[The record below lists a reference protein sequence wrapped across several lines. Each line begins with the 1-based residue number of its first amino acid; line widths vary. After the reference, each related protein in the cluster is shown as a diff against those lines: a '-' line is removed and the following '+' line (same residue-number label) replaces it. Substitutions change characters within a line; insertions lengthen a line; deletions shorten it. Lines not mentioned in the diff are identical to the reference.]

1 MMRLSDCILLVLL
14 LPLSVSLYAQG
25 YNFSY
30 KPSGKNIAEGRKIQT
45 HSAGVIGILAV
56 QEFSPAKIGHC
67 AAIINNTGMIISE
80 YCLTDSFTTY
90 PSGAI
95 SGLEILPDTT
105 YIYAGTIREGNY
117 TYPMTYRLEAYGA
130 LLDTIR
136 FSSGI
141 GNIAGVIGRYVKWD
155 NSIIV
160 LALTRTS
167 PDVYL
172 IKYDINFNVIWHKQV
187 TQLYSQQPIHLQVD
201 DYGNFY
207 VSGATQL
214 FSPSPIEVWYPF
226 LMKFNSSGDLIWQ
239 KNFNLIDSEY
249 NTGSFLFFNLMPDD
263 CILASAARIGLNSRG
278 NMVLFKLDTAG
289 NELWKLDVG
298 PKDRSTSLAS
308 ALYSPSDNSY
318 IICGGYLGTEFGSG
332 GLLVKLDTSGN
343 PIFIKQYYAPYAPGA
358 DSGQNALVDIYVDQ
372 NRIYATGTEYRN
384 YHAWFLSTDLNGC
397 ISPGDC
403 GQNIPLSITRSTG
416 GEQDALVVYP
426 NPATTHVFV
435 SCNPAI
441 FKETLHLQL
450 LDVSGRILWASE
462 TASNA
467 FNVQIDLRPFPVGI
481 YVLQVSDGIRNEYV
495 RVMKQ

>member
-1 MMRLSDCILLVLL
+1 MMWLAKIIISILLYS
-14 LPLSVSLYAQG
+14 LSVSLYAQG
-25 YNFSY
+25 YNVSY
-30 KPSGKNIAEGRKIQT
+30 KPLGKNMAEGRKIQY
-45 HSAGVIGILAV
+45 HPDGIVHAFGV
-56 QEFSPAKIGHC
+56 QEYSPAKIGFC
-67 AAIINNTGMIISE
+67 TVVLNQMGQIENE
-80 YCLTDSFTTY
+80 YCLTDTLVHY

-95 SGLEILPDTT
+95 SGLNFLPDST
-105 YIYAGTIREGNY
+105 YLFAGTIREDNI
-117 TYPMTYRLEAYGA
+117 TNPLIYRLKLNGE
-130 LLDTIR
+130 LLDSVR
-136 FSSGI
+136 FASTVGNMGGGMVRYIPWDSSYI
-141 GNIAGVIGRYVKWD
+141 VMALMANI
-155 NSIIV
+155 
-160 LALTRTS
+160 
-167 PDVYL
+167 PDLYL
-172 IKYDINFNVIWHKQV
+172 IKYDINFNIIWHKQV
-187 TQLYSQQPIHLQVD
+187 SQLYSQQPIHLQVD

-289 NELWKLDVG
+289 NELWQLDFG

-308 ALYSPSDNSY
+308 ALYSTNDNSY
-318 IICGGYLGTEFGSG
+318 VICGGYLGTEFGSG
-332 GLLVKLDTSGN
+332 GLLVKIDTSGN
-343 PIFIKQYYAPYAPGA
+343 PIFVKQYYAPGA
-358 DSGQNALVDIYVDQ
+358 DSFQNALVDIYVDQ
-372 NRIYATGTEYRN
+372 NRIYATGTEYKN

-435 SCNPAI
+435 SCNPAV

-462 TASNA
+462 TESNA
-467 FNVQIDLRPFPVGI
+467 FNTQIDFTPFPVGV